1 MDNSFEH
8 ENEHENERENPQER
22 PTEKQENS
30 VFTPQYT
37 SLYDFLNS
45 IPLTTIFKYHDS
57 PTNPEIHKVM
67 YRIDEW
73 KESDKIA
80 IDVWNMYMAAR
91 IAEKSHD
98 EAYMEIMEKY
108 PGIDPARKKQIY
120 ARIVKKAKT
129 HIPAQV
135 PLHAITQE
143 RKKQGDTLLAEKLRG
158 LLDLSTLDD
167 VLYEH
172 RDMIRDLRGRGHPDS
187 VICKLFMDSYSFAR
201 VTSADLDSALKRKK
215 VS

>member
-1 MDNSFEH
+1 MNNSTEH
-8 ENEHENERENPQER
+8 GNPQEK

-37 SLYDFLNS
+37 SIYDFLNS
-45 IPLTTIFKYHDS
+45 IPLATIFKYHDS

-67 YRIDEW
+67 YKIDGW

-80 IDVWNMYMAAR
+80 LDVWNMYKLAR
-91 IAEKSHD
+91 IAEKEHD
-98 EAYMEIMEKY
+98 EAYIKIMEKY
-108 PGIDPARKKQIY
+108 PNIDPARKKQIY
-120 ARIVKKAKT
+120 ARIIQKAKT

-135 PLHAITQE
+135 PLNAITQE
-143 RKKQGDTLLAEKLRG
+143 RKKQGDTILTEKLMA
-158 LLDLSTLDD
+158 LLDLHTLED

-187 VICKLFMDSYSFAR
+187 VICRLFMDSYSFAR
-201 VTSADLDSALKRKK
+201 VTTADLDTALKRKK
-215 VS
+215 VN